1 MSALRGAGVVVD
13 DKGDHGCA
21 QTPGHSPGDRGTTFR
36 RTADGV
42 LLWVHNGDRDSVLE
56 QLGLSMADLF
66 DADRTVY
73 NYTDG
78 RRVTRFY
85 DEGTGK
91 KRFAQDGNKSGTA
104 LFGIETIPAD
114 LDSPV
119 MVVEGEKDVRAF
131 QAIGV
136 PAVSPPQGANTDPS
150 RFDWAPLAGHPVL
163 IVRDMDEP
171 GLAHA
176 QDVFAVLRG
185 ICNAAVV
192 EPAVGKDAADHIAA
206 GLEFGEFRPMRM
218 PMLEG
223 VRSYWEVL
231 GDWWQWLHTPASER
245 RVFSTP
251 WEPLDDHLAGGL
263 HPRRTYIVAGR
274 PGAGKTLSALNIAQ
288 HVAEKHAPTLV
299 VSLEMPDL
307 EMASRLVAAGSQA
320 HYGQITRRELDD
332 NHARRVQ
339 QYMESDRPNS
349 TNLWMLDKS
358 SLTIEQIRSYAEQMR
373 ESVGLGLLVI
383 DHIGLIK
390 PSRNGL
396 SRREA
401 IGHAS
406 WQCSI
411 MAKDLDIVVLL
422 ACQLNRGTEQENR
435 PPVIS
440 DLKESGDIEQNA
452 DVVCLLHHP
461 KINGEPT
468 GDVEIRLGKNRTGP
482 SGAVVTLP
490 WRGHVARIG

>member
-1 MSALRGAGVVVD
+1 M
-13 DKGDHGCA
+13 
-21 QTPGHSPGDRGTTFR
+21 
-36 RTADGV
+36 
-42 LLWVHNGDRDSVLE
+42 HNGDRDEVLSRI
-56 QLGLSMADLF
+56 GLSMADLF
-66 DADRTVY
+66 DTDRTEY
-73 NYTDG
+73 GYSDG
-78 RRVTRFY
+78 RRVIRFY
-85 DEGTGK
+85 DKNTGK
-91 KRFAQDGNKSGTA
+91 KRFAQGGNKTGTA
-104 LFGIETIPAD
+104 LFGVETIPD
-114 LDSPV
+114 DVNVPV
-119 MVVEGEKDVRAF
+119 AVVEGEKDVRAF

-136 PAVSPPQGANTDPS
+136 AAVSPPQGANTDPA
-150 RFDWAPLAGHPVL
+150 RFDWTPLAGRPVL
-163 IVRDMDEP
+163 VVRDMDEP
-171 GLAHA
+171 GLTHA
-176 QDVFAVLRG
+176 QRVFALVRDICDAG
-185 ICNAAVV
+185 IV

-206 GLEFGEFRPMRM
+206 GLELGELRPMRLPM
-218 PMLEG
+218 PDG
-223 VRSYWEVL
+223 VRSFSEVL

-251 WEPLDDHLAGGL
+251 WAALDDHLAGGL
-263 HPRRTYIVAGR
+263 HPRRTYIFAGR
-274 PGAGKTLSALNIAQ
+274 PGAGKTVSALNIAQ
-288 HVAEKHAPTLV
+288 HVAERHAPTLV

-320 HYGQITRRELDD
+320 HYGQITRRQLDS

-339 QYMESDRPNS
+339 DYMESDRPDS
-349 TNLWMLDKS
+349 TNLWMLDKT
-358 SLTIEQIRSYAEQMR
+358 SLTIEQIRAYAEQMQQA
-373 ESVGLGLLVI
+373 VGLGLLVI

-390 PSRNGL
+390 QSRNGL

-406 WQCSI
+406 WQCSV

-435 PPVIS
+435 PPVAS

-482 SGAVVTLP
+482 HGAVVTLP
-490 WRGHVARIG
+490 WRGHMARIG